1 MVFVSGTPFP
11 NYPHNVPD
19 GTKSIKYNGKRI
31 SNRFT
36 IKKQLFERENKNFR
50 SLEFY
55 RATSKELLGLLSTG
69 QILGTDNKIADV
81 PCFYANY
88 ERAIAMLFKTRNLT
102 LPLMTLAISDTE
114 EDEERR
120 RPDFDIEYWTIHN
133 KETRRHTRVASL
145 APKAVNITYQ
155 LNLWSRYVEDMN
167 QLLEYVMQLFR
178 PHLRV
183 ETDFM
188 TNACAF
194 ITAVSDNSTFNVPD
208 RQDRIVRKTITFKV
222 ETYMPTRQYQIQS
235 NGDIVD
241 MKYDFKIQPEGTV
254 NQANL
259 NASGSEIET
268 VYPLSSTLD
277 AT

>member
-1 MVFVSGTPFP
+1 MVLVSGPPFD

-19 GTKSIKYNGKRI
+19 GTKSIKYNGKGI

-69 QILGTDNKIADV
+69 QILGADNKIAQV
-81 PCFYANY
+81 PAFYANY

-102 LPLMTLAISDTE
+102 LPLMTLAISDTK
-114 EDEERR
+114 EDVERR

-145 APKAVNITYQ
+145 SPKAVKISYT
-155 LNLWSRYVEDMN
+155 LNLWTRYVEDMN

-183 ETDFM
+183 ETNFM

-194 ITAVSDNSTFNVPD
+194 ITAVSDNSTLDAPD
-208 RQDRIVRKTITFKV
+208 RKDRVIRKTITFEV

-241 MKYDFKIQPEGTV
+241 MKYEFAIEPEGKV
-254 NQANL
+254 NLPNL
-259 NASGSEIET
+259 NASASQT
-268 VYPLSSTLD
+268 MTLYPLSSTPD

>member
-1 MVFVSGTPFP
+1 MVLVSGPPFD

-19 GTKSIKYNGKRI
+19 GTKSIKYNGNRI

-36 IKKQLFERENKNFR
+36 IKKQLFERENKNFK

-69 QILGTDNKIADV
+69 QILGTDNKIAKV
-81 PCFYANY
+81 ETFYANY

-102 LPLMTLAISDTE
+102 LPLMTLAISDTK
-114 EDEERR
+114 EDPDRR
-120 RPDFDIEYWTIHN
+120 RPDFDIEYWTVHN

-145 APKAVNITYQ
+145 APKAVKISYT
-155 LNLWSRYVEDMN
+155 LNLWTRYVEDMN

-183 ETDFM
+183 ETNFM

-194 ITAVSDNSTFNVPD
+194 ITAVSDNSTLDAPD
-208 RQDRIVRKTITFKV
+208 RKDRVIRKTVTFEV

-235 NGDIVD
+235 NGDITD
-241 MKYDFKIQPEGTV
+241 MKYEFAIEPEGTL

-259 NASGSEIET
+259 NPSGTET
-268 VYPLSSTLD
+268 ITLYPLSSTND

>member
-1 MVFVSGTPFP
+1 MVLVSGPPFP

-36 IKKQLFERENKNFR
+36 IKKQIFERENKNFR

-69 QILGTDNKIADV
+69 QILGVDNEIAQV
-81 PCFYANY
+81 PCFYANQ
-88 ERAIAMLFKTRNLT
+88 ERAIAMLFKSRNLT
-102 LPLMTLAISDTE
+102 LPLMTLAISDTAQ
-114 EDEERR
+114 DDDRR
-120 RPDFDIEYWTIHN
+120 RPDFDIEYWTVHN

-145 APKAVNITYQ
+145 APKAVNLSYQ

-183 ETDFM
+183 ETDFV

-194 ITAVSDNSTFNVPD
+194 ITAVSDNSTLNVPD
-208 RQDRIVRKTITFKV
+208 REDRIIRKTITFEV
-222 ETYMPTRQYQIQS
+222 QTYMPTRKYQIQS
-235 NGDIVD
+235 NGDISE
-241 MKYDFKIQPEGTV
+241 MKYDFKLQPEGTL
-254 NQANL
+254 NLPNL
-259 NASGSEIET
+259 NPSGSEIET
-268 VYPLSSTLD
+268 LYPTSSTPD